1 MTYYFSKIELGEKY
15 FSFNILLLLTFF
27 HKAHSNVNIWYHQD
41 HASSN
46 GFSNLHWIC
55 WQCHRHHIWNLCGLH
70 DCSYDDKSKSSLGI
84 SFRRSC
90 NWNGIIIIIMVIND
104 DNYMYDGGGII
115 YITYCCKRFENSR
128 QICFLW

>member
-1 MTYYFSKIELGEKY
+1 MNDLIWRKNT
-15 FSFNILLLLTFF
+15 FNVLTFF

-70 DCSYDDKSKSSLGI
+70 DCSYDDKSKSSLWI
-84 SFRRSC
+84 FFRRSC
-90 NWNGIIIIIMVIND
+90 SWNGIIMVLH
-104 DNYMYDGGGII
+104 
-115 YITYCCKRFENSR
+115 CKMFENSR
-128 QICFLW
+128 QKCSLVGTPDFNIYLFLQIASKKYELYWNTIRFK